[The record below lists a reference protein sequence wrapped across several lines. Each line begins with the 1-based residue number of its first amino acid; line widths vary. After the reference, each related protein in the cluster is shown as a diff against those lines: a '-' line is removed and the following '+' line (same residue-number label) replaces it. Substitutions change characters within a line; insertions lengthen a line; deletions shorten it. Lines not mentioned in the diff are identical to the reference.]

1 MFDLDKLVR
10 ENVRNLIPYSCARNE
25 FQGTEGVFLDA
36 NENPY
41 GALNRYPDPFQ
52 SELKEAISKIK
63 EVPSGNIFLGNG
75 SDEIIDLCYRIFCTP
90 GKDKA
95 LTFHPTYGM
104 YEVSAA
110 INDVRLIN
118 IDLTGDFNIDPQ
130 SVLPYLDDPSVKLIF
145 ICSPNNPSGNCMNHS
160 VVEDIISQFSGMVVV
175 DEAYNDFSGKPS
187 FRFSIGKHPNLL
199 VMQTFS
205 KALGLA
211 AARIGMAFT
220 SPEVVSYLN
229 KMKPPYNISSI
240 NQKAALKK
248 LQRIEIYRNE
258 VKKITAERERLMSV
272 LKKISIIEEV
282 FPSDSNFILIKVKD
296 ADNLYEQLKSSKIII
311 RNRNRI
317 AEGCLRITVGSRTE
331 NNKLITT
338 LKKLAK

>member
-36 NENPY
+36 NENPF

-63 EVPSGNIFLGNG
+63 EVPSRNIFLGNG
-75 SDEIIDLCYRIFCTP
+75 SDEIIDLCYRIFCSP

-110 INDVRLIN
+110 INDVRLIK
-118 IDLTGDFNIDPQ
+118 IDLSSDFNIDPPT
-130 SVLPYLDDPSVKLIF
+130 VLPYLDDPSIKLIF

-160 VVEDIISQFSGMVVV
+160 VVEDIISRFSGMVVV

-187 FRFSIGKHPNLL
+187 FRFSIEKYPNLI

-220 SPEVVSYLN
+220 SPEVISYFN
-229 KMKPPYNISSI
+229 KMKPPYNISTI
-240 NQKAALKK
+240 NQKAALNK
-248 LQRIEIYRNE
+248 LERIDAYQTE
-258 VKKITAERERLMSV
+258 VKKIIGERERLMSI
-272 LKKISIIEEV
+272 LEKISIIEKV
-282 FPSDSNFILIKVKD
+282 FPSDSNFILVKVKD
-296 ADNLYEQLKSSKIII
+296 ADNLYEQLKSRQIII

-331 NNKLITT
+331 NDKLITT

>member
-10 ENVRNLIPYSCARNE
+10 ENVRTLIPYSCARND
-25 FQGTEGVFLDA
+25 FQGKEGVFLDA

-41 GALNRYPDPFQ
+41 GKLNRYPDPYQ
-52 SELKEAISKIK
+52 SELKKAISKIK
-63 EVPSGNIFLGNG
+63 EIPSGNIFLGNG
-75 SDEIIDLCYRIFCTP
+75 SDEIIDLCYRVFCSP

-110 INDVRLIN
+110 INDVRLVKV
-118 IDLTGDFNIDPQ
+118 DLDRSFNIDPE
-130 SVLPYLDDPSVKLIF
+130 SVTPFLDDPEMKLIF
-145 ICSPNNPSGNCMNHS
+145 ICSPNNPSGNSMNHA
-160 VVEDIISQFSGMVVV
+160 VVENIISRFRGMVVV
-175 DEAYNDFSGKPS
+175 DEAYNDFSDKPS
-187 FRFSIGKHPNLL
+187 FRFSLDKYPNLI

-220 SPEVVSYLN
+220 SPGVISYFN
-229 KMKPPYNISSI
+229 KMKPPYNISTI
-240 NQKAALKK
+240 NQKAALDK
-248 LQRIEIYRNE
+248 LERIDDYRTQT
-258 VKKITAERERLMSV
+258 KKIIDERKRIV
-272 LKKISIIEEV
+272 PILKKISIIEEV
-282 FPSDSNFILIKVKD
+282 FPSDSNFLLIRVKD

-331 NNKLITT
+331 NDKLIKTI
-338 LKKLAK
+338 KKLAR